1 MTTDELD
8 VLRTELRTQDNACTA
23 EPMFVVYDK
32 QRIYGL
38 DSDHAEHYC
47 WLYPDRG
54 DGRSEVADSKMVARL
69 NHLESLGKDP
79 KIGGVEYTRIG
90 YVDVDR
96 FITCCLTRKA
106 AREFI
111 ERNSHRLRR
120 PFVYV
125 ESLYRNAEMIALR
138 NHLMGDPCST

>member
-1 MTTDELD
+1 MTTEQLD
-8 VLRTELRTQDNACTA
+8 ALRTELRTQDNACTA
-23 EPMFVVYDK
+23 EPIFLVYDK

-54 DGRSEVADSKMVARL
+54 DGRSEVADPKMVARL
-69 NHLESLGKDP
+69 NHLEALGKEP
-79 KIGGVEYTRIG
+79 EIAGVEYTRIG

-106 AREFI
+106 AKDFI
-111 ERNSHRLRR
+111 SSNSHRLRK

-125 ESLYRNAEMIALR
+125 ESLDRNEEMIALR
-138 NHLMGDPCST
+138 NHLMSDPCST

>member
-1 MTTDELD
+1 MKLLAA
-8 VLRTELRTQDNACTA
+8 LREELRTQDNAITA
-23 EPMFVVYDK
+23 DPLFVVYDK

-54 DGRSEVADSKMVARL
+54 DGRSEVTDSKLVAL
-69 NHLESLGKDP
+69 LSHLESLGKETE
-79 KIGGVEYTRIG
+79 IAGVEYTRIG

-96 FITCCLTRKA
+96 FITCCLTRKSA
-106 AREFI
+106 KTFI
-111 ERNSHRLRR
+111 ARNSHRLRK

-125 ESLYRNAEMIALR
+125 ESLDRNDEMIALR

>member
-1 MTTDELD
+1 MTAEQLAA
-8 VLRTELRTQDNACTA
+8 LRDELRTQDNAITA
-23 EPMFVVYDK
+23 DPLFVVYDK

-54 DGRSEVADSKMVARL
+54 DGQSEVTDSKLVARL
-69 NHLESLGKDP
+69 NHLESLGKEP
-79 KIGGVEYTRIG
+79 EIASVQYARMG
-90 YVDVDR
+90 YVDVNR

-106 AREFI
+106 ARDFI
-111 ERNSHRLRR
+111 DRNSHRLRK

-125 ESLYRNAEMIALR
+125 ESLDRNEEMNALR
-138 NHLMGDPCST
+138 DHLMGDKP

>member
-1 MTTDELD
+1 MTSAELD
-8 VLRTELRTQDNACTA
+8 ALSTELRTQDNACTA
-23 EPMFVVYDK
+23 EPLFVVYDK

-54 DGRSEVADSKMVARL
+54 DGQSEVADSKMVTRL

-106 AREFI
+106 ATEFI
-111 ERNSHRLRR
+111 SSNSHRLRK

-125 ESLYRNAEMIALR
+125 ESLDRNSEMIALR
-138 NHLMGDPCST
+138 NLVRLGLVTT

>member
-1 MTTDELD
+1 MTTEQLAA
-8 VLRTELRTQDNACTA
+8 LSTELRTQDNACTA
-23 EPMFVVYDK
+23 EPIFVVYDK
-32 QRIYGL
+32 QRVYGL

-54 DGRSEVADSKMVARL
+54 DGRSEVTDHQKVARL
-69 NHLESLGKDP
+69 NHLESLGKEP
-79 KIGGVEYTRIG
+79 AIAGVEYTRIG

-106 AREFI
+106 ATEFI
-111 ERNSHRLRR
+111 ERNSHRLRK

-125 ESLYRNAEMIALR
+125 ESLHRNDEMIAIR
-138 NHLMGDPCST
+138 NHLMEPSCST

>member
-1 MTTDELD
+1 MTTDELTA
-8 VLRTELRTQDNACTA
+8 LREELRTQDNAITA
-23 EPMFVVYDK
+23 DPLFVVYDK

-38 DSDHAEHYC
+38 DIDHAEHYC

-54 DGRSEVADSKMVARL
+54 DGRSEGADSKIVARL
-69 NHLESLGKDP
+69 NHLESLGKEP
-79 KIGGVEYTRIG
+79 AIAGVEYTRIG

-106 AREFI
+106 ATEFI
-111 ERNSHRLRR
+111 SANSHRLRK

-125 ESLYRNAEMIALR
+125 ASLDRNAEMIALR
-138 NHLMGDPCST
+138 NLVRLGLVTT

>member
-1 MTTDELD
+1 MTSEQLAA
-8 VLRTELRTQDNACTA
+8 LSTELRTQDNAITA
-23 EPMFVVYDK
+23 DPLFVVYDK

-54 DGRSEVADSKMVARL
+54 DGRSEVADSKMAARL
-69 NHLESLGKDP
+69 NHLESLGKEP
-79 KIGGVEYTRIG
+79 KISGIEYTRIG

-106 AREFI
+106 ATEFI
-111 ERNSHRLRR
+111 SRNSHRLRT

-125 ESLYRNAEMIALR
+125 ESLDRNSAMIELR
-138 NHLMGDPCST
+138 HHLMGDKP

>member
-1 MTTDELD
+1 MKLLAA
-8 VLRTELRTQDNACTA
+8 LREELRTQDNAITA
-23 EPMFVVYDK
+23 DPLFVVYDK

-54 DGRSEVADSKMVARL
+54 DGRSEVTDSELVARL
-69 NHLESLGKDP
+69 NHLDSLGQEP
-79 KIGGVEYTRIG
+79 EIAGVQYALMG
-90 YVDVDR
+90 YLDVDR

-106 AREFI
+106 AKLFI
-111 ERNSHRLRR
+111 ARNSHRLRK

-125 ESLYRNAEMIALR
+125 ESLDRNDEMIALR
-138 NHLMGDPCST
+138 NHLMSGEAP

>member
-1 MTTDELD
+1 MTTAELD
-8 VLRTELRTQDNACTA
+8 ALRTELRTQDNACTA
-23 EPMFVVYDK
+23 EPIFLVYDK

-38 DSDHAEHYC
+38 DSDYAEHYC

-54 DGRSEVADSKMVARL
+54 DGRSEVTDSQMVARL

-79 KIGGVEYTRIG
+79 EIAGVEYARIG

-106 AREFI
+106 AKRFI
-111 ERNSHRLRR
+111 AANSHRLRK

-125 ESLYRNAEMIALR
+125 ESLDRNDELIALR
-138 NHLMGDPCST
+138 NHLMGVNP

>member
-1 MTTDELD
+1 MTAEQLTALS
-8 VLRTELRTQDNACTA
+8 TELRTQDNAITA
-23 EPMFVVYDK
+23 DPLFVVYDK

-38 DSDHAEHYC
+38 DIDHAEHYC

-54 DGRSEVADSKMVARL
+54 DGQSEVADSKMVTRL
-69 NHLESLGKDP
+69 NHLESLGLEP
-79 KIGGVEYTRIG
+79 AISGVEYTRIG

-106 AREFI
+106 ATEFI
-111 ERNSHRLRR
+111 SSNSHRLRK

-125 ESLYRNAEMIALR
+125 ESLDRNSEMIALR
-138 NHLMGDPCST
+138 NHLMGDKP